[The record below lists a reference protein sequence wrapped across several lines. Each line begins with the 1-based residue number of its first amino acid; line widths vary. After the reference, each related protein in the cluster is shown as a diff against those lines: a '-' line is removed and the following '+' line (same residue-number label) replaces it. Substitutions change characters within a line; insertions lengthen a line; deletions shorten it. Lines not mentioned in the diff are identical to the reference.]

1 MRSIQLITGALAVA
15 ATSAL
20 IGLGAAPGNAQLPD
34 AHTPDA
40 QTPDP
45 MTPGVTH
52 ERGKLLECT
61 GRAGTTPV
69 RANIYQ
75 NRTYGNHLEVLVHD
89 GTPDE
94 AGVSREAATPYVVG
108 HRVRATAKI
117 DGKRVTISG
126 TAKPT
131 GKVKRVHEVVEDAGL
146 RIVSKGTHKLLT
158 PALTIRYGG
167 RSGGLTCDH
176 AFAFD
181 LKVTKTSIGA

>member
-20 IGLGAAPGNAQLPD
+20 IGLGAAPGNAQL
-34 AHTPDA
+34 PDA

-75 NRTYGNHLEVLVHD
+75 NQTYGNHLEVLVHD

-94 AGVSREAATPYVVG
+94 AGVSREAATPFVVG
-108 HRVRATAKI
+108 HRVRATARINGQK
-117 DGKRVTISG
+117 VTISG

-131 GKVKRVHEVVEDAGL
+131 GKVKRVHDVVEDAGL
-146 RIVSKGTHKLLT
+146 RIVSKGTHKILQPVLT
-158 PALTIRYGG
+158 VSYDG
-167 RSGGLTCDH
+167 RTGRLTCDN
-176 AFAFD
+176 AFAFN